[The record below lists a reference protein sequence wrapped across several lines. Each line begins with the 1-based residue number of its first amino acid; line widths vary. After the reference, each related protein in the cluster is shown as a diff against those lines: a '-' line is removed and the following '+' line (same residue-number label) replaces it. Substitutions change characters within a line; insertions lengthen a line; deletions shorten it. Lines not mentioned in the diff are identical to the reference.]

1 MAQYKMLCSP
11 KCQRESQ
18 GKVKTLL
25 GGLKMHIPLKK
36 TLDKI
41 PGGMMVVPLFLGVLT
56 NTFFP
61 EFLEIGHFT
70 TALFSKEAS
79 STILACFMFLIGSQ
93 INFKLAPKAIK
104 KGAILLSAK
113 FIVGAA
119 IGITVAMIFGP
130 AGVLGLSP
138 LALLAALLNANGG
151 LYASLASSYGDET
164 DVGAYALFS
173 LKDGP
178 FFTLVAL
185 GASGLASIPF
195 QALIGVLIPILIG
208 MILGNIDPDMRKFL
222 GSSKLLLIPF
232 FSFPL
237 GAGMD
242 LRTIIEAG
250 GPGVLLGL
258 IAAITGIGAYVLLK
272 LFKENPIVGLATGS
286 TAGNAVATPA
296 VVAAADPTLASI
308 APAATAQVAAA
319 CVVSAIVCPII
330 VSYVY
335 KRTER
340 KKEKKS
346 IASAA

>member
-1 MAQYKMLCSP
+1 MQ
-11 KCQRESQ
+11 
-18 GKVKTLL
+18 
-25 GGLKMHIPLKK
+25 IPLKK

-61 EFLEIGHFT
+61 QVLKIGGFT
-70 TALFSKEAS
+70 TALFGSAAS

-93 INFKLAPKAIK
+93 IHFKLAPKALK
-104 KGAILLSAK
+104 KGALLITGK

-119 IGITVAMIFGP
+119 IGIIVGKVFGP

-138 LALLAALLNANGG
+138 LAILAALTNCNGG
-151 LYASLASSYGDET
+151 LYASLASQYGDET
-164 DVGAYALFS
+164 DVGAYALLS

-185 GASGLASIPF
+185 GASGLAQIPF
-195 QALIGVLIPILIG
+195 MSLVAVLVPIIIG

-237 GAGMD
+237 GAGMN
-242 LRTIIEAG
+242 LSTIAKAG
-250 GPGVLLGL
+250 GPGILLGI
-258 IAAITGIGAYVLLK
+258 IAAFTGIGAYVLLK
-272 LFKENPIVGLATGS
+272 LFREEPIIGLATGS

-296 VVAAADPTLASI
+296 AVAAADPSLAAI
-308 APAATAQVAAA
+308 AALATAQVAAA
-319 CVVSAIVCPII
+319 CVVSAIVCPFV
-330 VSYVY
+330 VSYAF
-335 KRTER
+335 KLLRNHKTN
-340 KKEKKS
+340 KLNKE
-346 IASAA
+346 AVA

>member
-1 MAQYKMLCSP
+1 
-11 KCQRESQ
+11 
-18 GKVKTLL
+18 
-25 GGLKMHIPLKK
+25 MHIPLKK

-119 IGITVAMIFGP
+119 IGITVAMLFGP